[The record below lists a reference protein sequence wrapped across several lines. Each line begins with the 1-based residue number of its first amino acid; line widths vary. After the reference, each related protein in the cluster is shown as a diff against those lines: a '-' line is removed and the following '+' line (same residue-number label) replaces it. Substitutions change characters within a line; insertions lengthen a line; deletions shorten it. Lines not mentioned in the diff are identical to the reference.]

1 MLNGSI
7 ENALKTKTCLR
18 NGIVNNAEK
27 IVEKVLE
34 YELEFDDLI
43 FSKLYKTYKSLVYD
57 IYF

>member
-34 YELEFDDLI
+34 YGLEFDDLI
-43 FSKLYKTYKSLVYD
+43 FSKLYKT
-57 IYF
+57 